1 MRILLHICC
10 APCAIYPVEQL
21 KREGFEVHGLWY
33 NPNIHPYQEYLLRLE
48 TLKHYAAR
56 IDLPVICKDEYGL
69 REFIRE
75 VVYRETERC
84 LFCYR
89 LRLKEVA
96 RIAKEGKFHSFTSTL
111 LVSPHQK
118 HDLIKEVSGEVGREA
133 EVEFYYQ
140 DFRPGLKESIKLSR
154 EMGLYRQQYCGC
166 IYSEC
171 ERFKQGLDLLVS
183 SPPGRI
189 NPTPTSSPKGR

>member
-21 KREGFEVHGLWY
+21 KREGFEVQGLWY
-33 NPNIHPYQEYLLRLE
+33 NPNIHPYQEYRRRLE
-48 TLKHYAAR
+48 SFKDYAAKV
-56 IDLPVICKDEYGL
+56 DLPVIYKGEYGL

-75 VVYRETERC
+75 VVYRESERC
-84 LFCYR
+84 SFCYR
-89 LRLKEVA
+89 IRLKEA
-96 RIAKEGKFHSFTSTL
+96 AKIAKKGEFHSFTSTL

-118 HDLIKEVSGEVGREA
+118 HDLIKELGREVAREA

-166 IYSEC
+166 IYSEH
-171 ERFKQGLDLLVS
+171 ERFQKL
-183 SPPGRI
+183 
-189 NPTPTSSPKGR
+189 KK